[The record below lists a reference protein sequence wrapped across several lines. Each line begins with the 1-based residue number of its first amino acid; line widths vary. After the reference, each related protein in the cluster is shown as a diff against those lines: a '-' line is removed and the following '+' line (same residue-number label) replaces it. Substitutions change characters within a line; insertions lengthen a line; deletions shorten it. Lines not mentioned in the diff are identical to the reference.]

1 MTHLQEVQLGRS
13 ITSLFF
19 ASAGSRGPPTT
30 TPLHP
35 PPRTRLQH
43 RIHQFNDLWC
53 LNTVGGVGR
62 QMSNWD
68 TTTLCCSA
76 AQLANMLMLGGNH
89 AGEAAR
95 PPRQQLSPL
104 LAPPPP
110 PPPTPPTHTCSATL
124 LAATATT
131 PHSCS
136 PPPPPLRSP
145 PGHVG
150 VEPAVGGRARR
161 AAPLPAGPRLPGGPG
176 QRAAAAGG
184 RGGRDEPTA
193 GRRVGV

>member
-104 LAPPPP
+104 LALLLPPCAPP
-110 PPPTPPTHTCSATL
+110 QDTWEWSRLSGDEPDAPRPCPRDRASLVALGSGRL
-124 LAATATT
+124 L
-131 PHSCS
+131 
-136 PPPPPLRSP
+136 L
-145 PGHVG
+145 
-150 VEPAVGGRARR
+150 VGGADAMNRR
-161 AAPLPAGPRLPGGPG
+161 LDDAWVFDLER
-176 QRAAAAGG
+176 
-184 RGGRDEPTA
+184 
-193 GRRVGV
+193 